1 MSTKRMIEHRND
13 KGIAMVTTLLLTL
26 LLSILVGAM
35 LMSSTA
41 DTLISGND
49 VRTNQ
54 TFYIAEAGIN
64 RAAGWFSAKFGA
76 DPNSGL
82 FILPPQNASNTTGSS
97 NELSYTDPPY
107 YQKGESL
114 TTPEQ
119 SVPTSVKVKI
129 GSNLQNVVLA
139 GTNDSSNTYPNS
151 YNVKANDTS
160 GAQTTFSYNDIVT
173 DFTNHLVNQTEG
185 DGQFSVKAT
194 LVSIIPPNG
203 EVQGTITWLIQ
214 STGKIVRPGN
224 KVMATATLYGYLSAN
239 VTAVTRTIT
248 ANAANLMVAAAPG
261 VIGRSMV
268 TWNDMSVTIDS
279 YKSSKGKYNA
289 ALAANSFPGQIGAFN
304 RGSKGDLR
312 TNNEAFPGINNG
324 NPGYVDVQ
332 NGTITGN
339 VYSTF
344 LAPGYGGPP
353 DFDAIR
359 IRVGH
364 VRDGRGG
371 DFNPAINA
379 HYGENPLN
387 FQTISNPPA
396 PAAGASDFSWT
407 KNQTGV
413 LGPGNWKNVSVTKGT
428 LTVPPGNYGV
438 VDVSSQGTIVL
449 GVQGQQSVYNLQG
462 FTGNAQAT
470 IIYKGPVTINV
481 QSSLDAGAGTNVATT
496 QVPPASIRWNFVG
509 GSGQRI
515 YIGGNGAV
523 LGVFYAPNN
532 DLEMRGTGDF
542 YGAVAARSVD
552 LRGNGNIHVDEDAIS
567 SVERVVPQHT
577 LIPSIVGYTA
587 TNYNLWRITQSVN

>member
-1 MSTKRMIEHRND
+1 MIEHRND

-54 TFYIAEAGIN
+54 AFYIAEAGIN
-64 RAAGWFSAKFGA
+64 RTARWFSAKFGA
-76 DPNSGL
+76 DPNTGQ
-82 FILPPQNASNTTGSS
+82 FILPAQNASNTVGSAT
-97 NELSYTDPPY
+97 ELSYTAPPY
-107 YQKGESL
+107 YQKGEAITS
-114 TTPEQ
+114 PEQ
-119 SVPTSVKVKI
+119 LVPTSVKVKVS
-129 GSNLQNVVLA
+129 GKLQNVVLA
-139 GTNDSSNTYPNS
+139 GASDSSNTYPNS
-151 YNVKANDTS
+151 YTVRANDTS
-160 GAQTTFSYNDIVT
+160 GVQTTFSYNDVAT
-173 DFTNHLVNQTEG
+173 DFENHLVNQAEG
-185 DGQFSVKAT
+185 EGQFSAKAT

-203 EVQGTITWLIQ
+203 AVQGTITWLIQ

-239 VTAVTRTIT
+239 VTAVNKTIT
-248 ANAANLMVAAAPG
+248 ANTANIMVAAAPG

-268 TWNDMSVTIDS
+268 TWNDMAVTIDS

-289 ALAANSFPGQIGAFN
+289 ALAANSYPGQIGSTN

-312 TNNEAFPGINNG
+312 TNNEAFPEINSG
-324 NPGYVDVQ
+324 NPGYIDVQ

-339 VYSTF
+339 AYSTF
-344 LAPGYGGPP
+344 LAPGNGGPP

-359 IRVGH
+359 IRTGH

-371 DFNPAINA
+371 DFNPATNA
-379 HYGENPLN
+379 HYGENALN
-387 FQTISNPPA
+387 FQTIANPPA

-413 LGPGNWKNVSVTKGT
+413 LGPGNWKNVSITKGT

-438 VDVSSQGTIVL
+438 IDVSSQGKIVL
-449 GVQGQQSVYNLQG
+449 GVQGQQSVYNMQG

-481 QSSLDAGAGTNVATT
+481 QNSLDAGAGTSVTT
-496 QVPPASIRWNFVG
+496 NQVPPSSIRWNFVG
-509 GSGQRI
+509 GSNQRI

-523 LGVFYAPNN
+523 MGVFYAPNN

-552 LRGNGNIHVDEDAIS
+552 LRGSGNIHVDEDAIS
-567 SVERVVPQHT
+567 SVQRIVPQHT
-577 LIPSIVGYTA
+577 SIPSIVGYTA
-587 TNYNLWRITQSVN
+587 TNYNLWRITQAVN